1 MYVLHKPPV
10 RLPELQQTPVNFTDK
25 PPENGEPLSKLT
37 TQSTT
42 LQRLSTQTVIVNKR
56 RRFKMLEPRNRRNR
70 STEMIITQ
78 IKVSDIRRRR
88 YRLRYRSFQIIMT
101 QIHHHEVRS
110 RPEHVWYVA
119 FNSVSA

>member
-1 MYVLHKPPV
+1 
-10 RLPELQQTPVNFTDK
+10 
-25 PPENGEPLSKLT
+25 
-37 TQSTT
+37 
-42 LQRLSTQTVIVNKR
+42 
-56 RRFKMLEPRNRRNR
+56 MLEPRNRRNR

-110 RPEHVWYVA
+110 RPEHVRYVA
-119 FNSVSA
+119 FNSISA